1 MINEQIVQSR
11 CFSDS
16 ELLEILNSDFN
27 SLQEQA
33 DFVRKSVYGNEIF
46 IRGLIEFSNF
56 CKNDCLYCGL
66 RASNKELERYRLTK
80 EEILNCCENGYK
92 AGCRTFVLQSGEDLS
107 YTDDEIC
114 KMIAEIKSKYPDCAL
129 TLSMGEKT
137 YKTYK
142 RYFNAGADRYL
153 LRHETSSSVHYK
165 KLHPS
170 SMSIE
175 NRKRCL
181 FDLKDIG
188 FQVGSGVMVGSP
200 YQTNE
205 HIVEDVRFLQ
215 KLNPAMIGIGP
226 FISHHN
232 TPFADFKSG
241 SVEKTLVLISLLRLM
256 FPFALIPATTALC
269 SLDEQGDIKGFQ
281 AGANVIMPNI
291 SPLFARKKYTLYDL
305 CDNKICEAEKLE
317 KRIVRLSKKVES
329 VGYKIVVSR
338 GDVRNAR

>member
-1 MINEQIVQSR
+1 MINKQIVQEQD
-11 CFSDS
+11 FSDS
-16 ELLEILNSDFN
+16 ELLEILNGDFN
-27 SLQEQA
+27 SLHEQA
-33 DFVRKSVYGNEIF
+33 DLVRRTVYGNEIF

-66 RASNKELERYRLTK
+66 RASNKKLERYRLTK
-80 EEILNCCENGYK
+80 EEILDCCENGYK
-92 AGCRTFVLQSGEDLS
+92 VRCRTFVLQSGEDLS

-114 KMIAEIKSKYPDCAL
+114 KMIAEIKAKYPDCAV

-137 YKTYK
+137 YETYK

-153 LRHETSSSVHYK
+153 LRHETSSPAHYK

-170 SMSIE
+170 LMSIE

-188 FQVGSGVMVGSP
+188 FQVGSGFMVGSP

-215 KLNPAMIGIGP
+215 ELNPAMIGIGP
-226 FISHHN
+226 FITCHN
-232 TPFADFKSG
+232 TPFADFKNG
-241 SVEKTLVLISLLRLM
+241 SAEKTLVLISLLRLM
-256 FPFALIPATTALC
+256 FPYALIPATTALC

-291 SPLFARKKYTLYDL
+291 SPLFARKKYALYDL
-305 CDNKICEAEKLE
+305 HDDKICEAEKLE
-317 KRIVRLSKKVES
+317 RRIVCLSKKVES
-329 VGYKIVVSR
+329 AGYKIVINR
-338 GDVRNAR
+338 GDARNA